1 MKILNNF
8 PQNNPWS
15 KNCSIVTPP
24 YLQGYWV
31 EQNWYYTGWE
41 CFHILVFHFSRK
53 MFYEKIFKKIFPIHV
68 YKNCPPPLWLNPTPR
83 DHDFK
88 QIWKDYLGMVPHN
101 CQLYWQN
108 RLWDLEKFYLK
119 FSFVKIWTHPQLCP
133 PPYSQGSWFQ
143 QIWIYTTWKKI
154 NIRLY

>member
-1 MKILNNF
+1 MLPHIRFPLISQNVLWEDFSKNF
-8 PQNNPWS
+8 P
-15 KNCSIVTPP
+15 
-24 YLQGYWV
+24 
-31 EQNWYYTGWE
+31 YT
-41 CFHILVFHFSRK
+41 CILK
-53 MFYEKIFKKIFPIHV
+53 LP
-68 YKNCPPPLWLNPTPR
+68 PPPLWLNPTPR

-143 QIWIYTTWKKI
+143 QIWIYTTWKKNQHKTLLAKWYWRRRYFKI
-154 NIRLY
+154 LPPPLPIVAQSYHLISRFDKF